1 MSHDLLSREN
11 SKIMRGIAILSIMLH
26 NLLHNP
32 VFGLSKENEMSY
44 NQNLS
49 DSFLNVLASGDTH
62 IVAELISFLGWV
74 GVPVFVF
81 LTGYG
86 LAQKYPPPSSAID
99 KRKYLYH
106 NYLKLFFLMLPAV
119 LFFIIGDIEDRELM
133 RIAKKV
139 FALTMLHNF
148 DYPHLKINPSIYWY
162 FSLTFQYYVFFLFFR
177 KYLSGR
183 NLLILSILSMLFLYV
198 LGQSGWDNAMSIYKH
213 CLTGWF
219 PLFALGV
226 WWSDKNL
233 KGWMWNTTI
242 AVEVLLFIGLFALL
256 VLMSLNYM
264 SWVFVP
270 LIALGWFWCATRMLM
285 RSRLLS

>member
-86 LAQKYPPPSSAID
+86 LAQKYPPHRQSINA
-99 KRKYLYH
+99 
-106 NYLKLFFLMLPAV
+106 NTC
-119 LFFIIGDIEDRELM
+119 II
-133 RIAKKV
+133 
-139 FALTMLHNF
+139 
-148 DYPHLKINPSIYWY
+148 
-162 FSLTFQYYVFFLFFR
+162 
-177 KYLSGR
+177 
-183 NLLILSILSMLFLYV
+183 
-198 LGQSGWDNAMSIYKH
+198 
-213 CLTGWF
+213 
-219 PLFALGV
+219 
-226 WWSDKNL
+226 
-233 KGWMWNTTI
+233 TI
-242 AVEVLLFIGLFALL
+242 
-256 VLMSLNYM
+256 
-264 SWVFVP
+264 
-270 LIALGWFWCATRMLM
+270 
-285 RSRLLS
+285 